1 MELIRCDCACFGY
14 EGRAVVQDVTLAV
27 EPGDY
32 IGIIGENGAG
42 KSTLIKGLLGLL
54 KPMEGSVAYGSAVE
68 QDGIGYLPQQTD
80 LQKNFPATVG
90 EVVLSGC
97 LRRCGLRPFYTK
109 KEKELADQN
118 MKRMG
123 IGDLKNRCYREL
135 SGGQRQRALI
145 ARALCATDSILVLD
159 EPVSGLD
166 PMAVKEL
173 YQMLDE
179 LNQKEGLAILMVSH
193 DLDHVL
199 KHAREILL
207 LDGGVRFYG
216 TVSEYEN
223 SASGRMM
230 TEGGNRT

>member
-1 MELIRCDCACFGY
+1 MNIKNVVKVMNFHALVRVD
-14 EGRAVVQDVTLAV
+14 RAKREA
-27 EPGDY
+27 
-32 IGIIGENGAG
+32 
-42 KSTLIKGLLGLL
+42 
-54 KPMEGSVAYGSAVE
+54 
-68 QDGIGYLPQQTD
+68 
-80 LQKNFPATVG
+80 QKYM
-90 EVVLSGC
+90 LMSG
-97 LRRCGLRPFYTK
+97 
-109 KEKELADQN
+109 
-118 MKRMG
+118 
-123 IGDLKNRCYREL
+123 
-135 SGGQRQRALI
+135 
-145 ARALCATDSILVLD
+145 
-159 EPVSGLD
+159 
-166 PMAVKEL
+166 EL